1 MMRIQ
6 FLVSQNFTFILIYL
20 TEIEFSEAKYQ
31 VYFFVGVVG
40 IGSVVPS
47 PRTIIISDTMRDQ
60 ILGSFFRYI
69 LYIYNEKS
77 FSIRNKSEN
86 LTSERLNFH
95 MNNQEC

>member
-1 MMRIQ
+1 
-6 FLVSQNFTFILIYL
+6 
-20 TEIEFSEAKYQ
+20 
-31 VYFFVGVVG
+31 
-40 IGSVVPS
+40 
-47 PRTIIISDTMRDQ
+47 MRDQ